1 MKKIGILT
9 LPLSDNYGGIIQAV
23 ALYGYLEEKGF
34 DVFLIRKEIYRPLL
48 KRALITLLELIPLQ
62 NFKNIRSR
70 AKKTKIHRAFIGKH
84 IKNMTR
90 PVSTTAELKSMA
102 LEENFDAIIVGS
114 DQVWRMDCINDG
126 FYATYFLDF
135 LDSPDTKKIA
145 YAASFGKDH
154 WQAPEKA
161 IEAAELLSKFHAI
174 STREVN
180 GIDICRET
188 FGRDDCKHAL
198 DPTLLV
204 DKEFYSKLQTPT
216 ETISDKK
223 TLLTYILDKSEFKT
237 ALCESAVISLGDG
250 YRISHLL
257 NQDQPNKT
265 YSIPEWIKE
274 FRDASYVIT
283 DSFHGMVF
291 SIIFNKEF
299 TVVINKE
306 RGASR
311 FYSLLQMLGLESRIV
326 ESQPCQKYLK
336 LPTEAIDYA
345 SVNEALQKMRL
356 SSRAF
361 LTTSLHK

>member
-34 DVFLIRKEIYRPLL
+34 DVFLIRKEIYRPLP

-70 AKKTKIHRAFIGKH
+70 AKKTKIHRAFIDNH

-90 PVSTTAELKSMA
+90 SVSTTAELKSMA
-102 LEENFDAIIVGS
+102 LKENFDAIIVGS

-126 FYATYFLDF
+126 FYKSYFLDF
-135 LDSPDTKKIA
+135 LEDEKTKKIS

-154 WQAPEKA
+154 WQAPDKIVEVTD
-161 IEAAELLSKFHAI
+161 LLSKFHAI
-174 STREVN
+174 STREIN
-180 GIDICRET
+180 GVEICRDT
-188 FGRDDCKHAL
+188 FSRDDCKHVL

-204 DKEFYSKLQTPT
+204 AKDFYRKFQTST
-216 ETISDKK
+216 EENSGKK

-237 ALCESAVISLGDG
+237 KLCASTINSLGDE
-250 YRISHLL
+250 YSISHLL
-257 NQDQPNKT
+257 NQDSPGKT
-265 YSIPEWIKE
+265 YSIPEWIRA
-274 FRDASYVIT
+274 FGDASYVIT

-299 TVVINKE
+299 TVIINKE

-311 FYSLLQMLGLESRIV
+311 FHSLLKLLGLESRII
-326 ESQPCQKYLK
+326 ESQTNADLVKP
-336 LPTEAIDYA
+336 PTETIDYA
-345 SVNEALQKMRL
+345 RVNKTLQNMRI
-356 SSRAF
+356 SSRDF
-361 LTTSLHK
+361 LIHSILD

>member
-1 MKKIGILT
+1 MKKVGILT

-23 ALYGYLEEKGF
+23 ALYGYLEEQGF
-34 DVFLIRKEIYRPLL
+34 DVVLIRKEIYRPLL
-48 KRALITLLELIPLQ
+48 KRALISLLELIPLQ
-62 NFKNIRSR
+62 NFKSIRSR
-70 AKKTKIHRAFIGKH
+70 ANKKKLHRAFIEKH
-84 IKNMTR
+84 IKNTTR
-90 PVSTTAELKSMA
+90 SVCTTADLKSMA

-126 FYATYFLDF
+126 YYATYFLDF

-174 STREVN
+174 STREIN

-188 FGRDDCKHAL
+188 FGREDCKHVL

-204 DKEFYSKLQTPT
+204 DKEFYSKFQTLT

-237 ALCESAVISLGDG
+237 ALCESAMISLGDG

-265 YSIPEWIKE
+265 YSIPEWIKA

-299 TVVINKE
+299 TVIINKE

-311 FYSLLQMLGLESRIV
+311 FHSLLKLLGLESRII
-326 ESQPCQKYLK
+326 ESQTNADLVKP
-336 LPTEAIDYA
+336 PTETIDYA
-345 SVNEALQKMRL
+345 RVNKTLQNMRI
-356 SSRAF
+356 SSRDF
-361 LTTSLHK
+361 LIHSILD